1 MNNESLLGKTALVC
15 GSTQGI
21 GAASALA
28 LARMGAR
35 IILMARDETALS
47 KMRDQCKKLS
57 PLDHE
62 ILVADFNEPEKL
74 NYIITNYLSSGNTI
88 NVLVNNTGGPSG
100 GLLIDADYS
109 DILKAMTLHLHCSHI
124 LAKAVVPGM
133 KQKGFG
139 RIVNVISTSVKIPL
153 TGLGVSNTVR
163 GAMGN
168 WSKTLA
174 NELGSFGITVNNVL
188 PGFTKTARLESII
201 QQKAAKQN
209 KTTKEVEQ
217 EMLLEVPA
225 RRFAEPEEV
234 AHAVAFLA
242 SPDSGYINGIN
253 IPVDG
258 GRTGCL

>member
-1 MNNESLLGKTALVC
+1 MNNEALLGKTALVC

-28 LARMGAR
+28 LASMGTRIVLVAR
-35 IILMARDETALS
+35 NETALNA
-47 KMRDQCKKLS
+47 MRNQCYALH
-57 PLDHE
+57 PINHE
-62 ILVADFNEPEKL
+62 ILVADFSDPDQL
-74 NYIITNYLSSGNTI
+74 ATIISSYISAGNTI
-88 NVLVNNTGGPSG
+88 DILVNNTGGPPG
-100 GLLIDADYS
+100 GQLIDADYAE
-109 DILKAMTLHLHCSHI
+109 IWKAMTQHLQCSHI
-124 LAKAVVPGM
+124 LARAVVDNM
-133 KQKGFG
+133 KQQGFG
-139 RIVNVISTSVKIPL
+139 RIINVISTSVKVPL

-174 NELGSFGITVNNVL
+174 NELGSYGITVNNVL

-201 QQKAAKQN
+201 QQKATKSN
-209 KTTKEVEQ
+209 KTTQEIEE
-217 EMLLEVPA
+217 EMLQEVPA
-225 RRFAEPEEV
+225 RRFAAPEEV

-242 SPDSGYINGIN
+242 SPNSGYINGIN

>member
-1 MNNESLLGKTALVC
+1 MNNEDLMSKIALVC

-28 LARMGAR
+28 LASMGAR
-35 IILMARDETALS
+35 IVLMARDKTALNT
-47 KMRDQCKKLS
+47 MRNLCHALN
-57 PLDHE
+57 PIDHE
-62 ILVADFNEPEKL
+62 IIVANFNDPESL
-74 NYIITNYLSSGNTI
+74 TSIISNYISSGNTI
-88 NVLVNNTGGPSG
+88 DILVNNTGGPPS

-109 DILKAMTLHLHCSHI
+109 EILKAMTQHLQCSHI
-124 LAKAVVPGM
+124 LTKAVVVGM
-133 KQKGFG
+133 KKKGFG
-139 RIVNVISTSVKIPL
+139 RIINIISTSVKVPL
-153 TGLGVSNTVR
+153 SGLGVSNTVR

-174 NELGSFGITVNNVL
+174 NELGSYGITVNNVL

-209 KTTKEVEQ
+209 KTIQEVEQ
-217 EMLLEVPA
+217 DMLKEVPA
-225 RRFAEPEEV
+225 RRFAAPEEV

-242 SPDSGYINGIN
+242 STGSGYINGIN